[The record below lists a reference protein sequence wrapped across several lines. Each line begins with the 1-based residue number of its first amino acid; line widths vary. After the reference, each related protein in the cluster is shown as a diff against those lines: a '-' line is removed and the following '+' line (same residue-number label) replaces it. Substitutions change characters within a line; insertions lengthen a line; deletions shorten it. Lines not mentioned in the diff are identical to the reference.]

1 MKKNKYD
8 LAEDA
13 AWMLHETENC
23 EGCFMKKECHRD
35 QEKEKI
41 LCSDVAAL
49 TGAIEKKYGL

>member
-13 AWMLHETENC
+13 AWMLHEMENC
-23 EGCFMKKECHRD
+23 EGCFMKKECHSD